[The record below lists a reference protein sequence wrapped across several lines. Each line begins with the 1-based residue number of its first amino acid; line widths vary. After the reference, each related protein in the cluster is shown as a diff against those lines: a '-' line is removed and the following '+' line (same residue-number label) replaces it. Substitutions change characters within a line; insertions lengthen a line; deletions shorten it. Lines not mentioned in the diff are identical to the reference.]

1 MKKALKLMT
10 LFMKGTGYSCVLA
23 VIAYFA
29 SMSNDF
35 VAATLYV
42 VLGFAFAML
51 FTGFFVGMCH
61 WVEYRREL
69 NSPRKEKEP
78 LVSLWDIS
86 DDKA

>member
-1 MKKALKLMT
+1 MEKALKLMT
-10 LFMKGTGYSCVLA
+10 FFMKGTGFSCVLA

-29 SMSNDF
+29 GMSNDF

-42 VLGFAFAML
+42 VLGFAFAMV

-69 NSPRKEKEP
+69 NAQNERHMSN
-78 LVSLWDIS
+78 
-86 DDKA
+86 A